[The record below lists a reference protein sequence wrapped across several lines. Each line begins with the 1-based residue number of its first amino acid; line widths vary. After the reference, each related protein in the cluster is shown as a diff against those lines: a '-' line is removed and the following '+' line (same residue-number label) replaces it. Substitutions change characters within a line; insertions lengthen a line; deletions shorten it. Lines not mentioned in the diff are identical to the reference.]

1 MVGRISFD
9 GAKLLG
15 NGQFSNI
22 YSGMLD
28 GVKQVAVKQ
37 VLLED
42 VQQNVIYHCIDES
55 DIYKQRN
62 QREENALM
70 KILDHR
76 NVIKLFLVE
85 EDAPFKNFALE
96 LCVCSLDQYCKGQFN
111 CPMPSDATVLLHIAE
126 GLLYVHSKGLAHRNI
141 DPENILISS
150 TPVTVMLADFGL
162 SKPVRIGTN
171 SFSVSRDRQ
180 NAQGNNLCWM
190 APELLDDPDDE
201 AISEKRGSVASD
213 IFSTGCVFFFYLKPG
228 YHPFENSQ
236 ILTASNIIEGIP
248 VHFLEFFP
256 EEQSRFQAMV
266 GSMIA
271 SKPEDR
277 IQLKEVV
284 NQLREM
290 VEVYPTSPEVNEMN
304 DQFNEQLDWLN

>member
-42 VQQNVIYHCIDES
+42 VQRNLRYHCIDES

-96 LCVCSLDQYCKGQFN
+96 LCLCSLYQYCKGQFIN
-111 CPMPSDATVLLHIAE
+111 CPMPSDATVLLDIAE

-141 DPENILISS
+141 DPKNILISS
-150 TPVTVMLADFGL
+150 THPVTVMLADFGL

-190 APELLDDPDDE
+190 APELLDHPDDE
-201 AISEKRGSVASD
+201 AFSEKRGSVASD

-228 YHPFENSQ
+228 CHPFGNGSISTVKNISEGNPVNFNS
-236 ILTASNIIEGIP
+236 
-248 VHFLEFFP
+248 FP
-256 EEQSRFQAMV
+256 EEQGRFKTMV
-266 GSMIA
+266 KSMIA

-277 IQLKEVV
+277 IRLNEVV
-284 NQLREM
+284 NQLKEIKSAEEEDDR
-290 VEVYPTSPEVNEMN
+290 YNER
-304 DQFNEQLDWLN
+304 LDWLN